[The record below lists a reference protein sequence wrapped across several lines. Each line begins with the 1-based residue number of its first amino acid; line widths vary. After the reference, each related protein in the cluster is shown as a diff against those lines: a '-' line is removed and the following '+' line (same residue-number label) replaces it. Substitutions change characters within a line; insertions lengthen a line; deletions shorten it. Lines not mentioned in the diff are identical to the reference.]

1 VVGLGILEVFL
12 FNNMAS
18 TQFPNN
24 PVLNGM
30 SYKDEILIIHFKKQ
44 SRTYASVPIN
54 IGYGLFYSKKPVTYF
69 NENIKKKFKV
79 IDVK

>member
-1 VVGLGILEVFL
+1 
-12 FNNMAS
+12 MAS
-18 TQFPNN
+18 TQFQNN

-44 SRTYASVPIN
+44 SRTYASVPI
-54 IGYGLFYSKKPVTYF
+54 GLFYSKKPVTYF

>member
-1 VVGLGILEVFL
+1 
-12 FNNMAS
+12 
-18 TQFPNN
+18 
-24 PVLNGM
+24 M